1 MVMVAVVPLPE
12 VEVVVVVVSLV
23 DVVVVVG
30 GELLVVFVLVVVV
43 VGGMLLVVVVF
54 VVDND
59 DVVVVM
65 GKLVVLVVEV
75 VVLLDGVEGSV
86 TAYMPMPTRM
96 MTTMTMTAPAV
107 VEIPLFFLFSKS
119 IFFLPCLLGRPETY
133 TSAR

>member
-1 MVMVAVVPLPE
+1 MVMVAVVALP
-12 VEVVVVVVSLV
+12 VEVVVVFVE

-30 GELLVVFVLVVVV
+30 GKLLVVVVLVVVV
-43 VGGMLLVVVVF
+43 VGGRLLVVVVL
-54 VVDND
+54 VVVND
-59 DVVVVM
+59 DVVVVI
-65 GKLVVLVVEV
+65 GKLVELVLVV

-119 IFFLPCLLGRPETY
+119 IFFLPCF
-133 TSAR
+133 SCSS